1 MPSRRASRW
10 SLRAMAL
17 GAVLLSACSHNH
29 RMREVDAAFAQADW
43 TKAAD
48 QMRQVEQEFA
58 KDSVNALVFH
68 LEAGEVLQSA
78 GDTGGSVR
86 SLDAAY
92 AIARPYLD
100 EKAEVS
106 ISAEAAA
113 LVTNQTVRPFR
124 GRPIDRI
131 MMNALQAINYWS
143 VGRVA
148 EAGVELNRAWLWQQ
162 DAVERNAKRIK
173 DLQAKV
179 DERARASSY
188 NVTAAQRDPVFSS
201 QASAA
206 YAPVR
211 AMQGYADYA
220 VPYVTFLRGAWFWST
235 GQPSDLDQAR
245 QSFERVAGMLPEAD
259 RAHAMADLAM
269 AEAAL
274 AGQGVP
280 DMAWVVLESG
290 LAPSLKELRIDI
302 PLFIAEVPYVGAAF
316 PEPVFR
322 QMGPAGFTVTAGDQ
336 SVRSTLLTD
345 IDSAWGRQFNDE
357 LPAII
362 TATLLSSATK
372 AILTW
377 QLQEHLGTWGAV
389 AGALYQVGLNSAD
402 LRTWT
407 TLPKRVLSA
416 RVPVPPDRRLMI
428 TVDGGET
435 IGPIEC
441 PVGHATIVHLRGTAA
456 GRPCA
461 VRTLGGIP

>member
-1 MPSRRASRW
+1 VA
-10 SLRAMAL
+10 AA
-17 GAVLLSACSHNH
+17 AVLLSACSHNH
-29 RMREVDAAFAQADW
+29 RMREVDGAFAQADW
-43 TKAAD
+43 TKAAEE
-48 QMRQVEQEFA
+48 MRGVEKEFA

-78 GDTGGSVR
+78 GDTSGSVR
-86 SLDAAY
+86 SFDAAY
-92 AIARPYLD
+92 EIARPYLD

-106 ISAEAAA
+106 ISSEAAA

-148 EAGVELNRAWLWQQ
+148 EAGVELNRAKLWQD

-179 DERARASSY
+179 DERARSSSY
-188 NVTAAQRDPVFSS
+188 NVAAAQRDPVFNS

-220 VPYVTFLRGAWFWST
+220 VPYVTFLRGVWFWST

-259 RAHAMADLAM
+259 RAQAMADVAM

-322 QMGPAGFTVTAGDQ
+322 QMGPPGFTVTAGEQ
-336 SVRSTLLTD
+336 SSRSTLLTD

-357 LPAII
+357 LRAII

-372 AILTW
+372 AIVTW
-377 QLQEHLGTWGAV
+377 QLQEQLGTWGAV

-416 RVPVPPDRRLMI
+416 RVPVPVDRRI
-428 TVDGGET
+428 TIAVDGGET

-441 PVGHATIVHLRGTAA
+441 PVGHATIVHLRGTAV

-461 VRTLGGIP
+461 VRTLGGVP